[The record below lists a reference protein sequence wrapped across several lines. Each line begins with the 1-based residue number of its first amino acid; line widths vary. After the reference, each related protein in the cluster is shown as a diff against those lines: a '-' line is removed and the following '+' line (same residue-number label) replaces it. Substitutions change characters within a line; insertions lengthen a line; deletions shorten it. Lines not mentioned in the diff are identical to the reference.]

1 MSSLIESLH
10 TFREDS
16 QLATTLAKAPLKCS
30 FVLLLFCIS
39 FCKWQAMRTF
49 AFLFAAT
56 SFAQNWK
63 PNLMSYPVQA
73 VMIRVIKVT
82 NLFQCKMKR
91 ERKEV
96 NDKA

>member
-1 MSSLIESLH
+1 
-10 TFREDS
+10 
-16 QLATTLAKAPLKCS
+16 
-30 FVLLLFCIS
+30 
-39 FCKWQAMRTF
+39 
-49 AFLFAAT
+49 
-56 SFAQNWK
+56 
-63 PNLMSYPVQA
+63 MSYPVQA